1 MTVRVAVLAHI
12 VTEPAIIKT
21 PEHRGAHESLLR
33 RYNYT
38 RVLSEHH
45 ELIDHV
51 AYLKRQLGLPK
62 EEPFSVWEM
71 YLCAGLLLRSHLKR
85 HGAEVYLANY
95 IDCDNAE
102 AAFRTLRSFDPDL
115 VVLSTT
121 FVLTAK
127 HLIEAGR
134 LIRRH
139 LPRAFVVAGGHHI
152 YTTLMYLNEAQQ
164 RQYLL
169 ASQLDA
175 FVHDI
180 QGEQTLLDLIRGW
193 PNRLSEVPN
202 LIWKDADGRVALN
215 ERRVEENDINS
226 TLLEFRDVEPGSI
239 IHLRTARSCAFKCA
253 FCSYPTIAGKLTLME
268 LENAL
273 TTIRRAKDAGM
284 SALIFVDDTF
294 NVPRERFER
303 LLDMMIAAGV
313 EMPWYSFLRAQFVNG
328 PLVEKMR
335 RSGCQG
341 VFLGIESGSD
351 RILRNMNKGSATK
364 YYGPGIQWLKEQGI
378 ITVGAFVIGFPGETE
393 ETVAETAEFI
403 QHSGLDFY
411 FLQPFYYL
419 HHTPV
424 HQVAET
430 FQLRGQGLNW
440 SHATMNAPEASR
452 LLDELFLDIQEPI
465 AVNPDYTLWEIAYLF
480 NKGLDLPRI
489 REYRMTINSMT
500 MAQMRQYGSL
510 AGNVTSQGVDTAL
523 RHGAI
528 TGHGG

>member
-12 VTEPAIIKT
+12 VAEPTVIKT
-21 PEHRGAHESLLR
+21 PEHRAAQESLLR

-38 RVLSEHH
+38 RVLSEDH

-51 AYLKRQLGLPK
+51 AYLKRQLGLPQ

-71 YLCAGLLLRSHLKR
+71 YLCAGLLLRSHLER
-85 HGAEVYLANY
+85 HGVQVHLANY

-102 AAFRTLRSFDPDL
+102 AEFRTLQAFDPDL

-134 LIRRH
+134 LVRRH

-152 YTTLMYLNEAQQ
+152 YTTLMYMDEARQ

-169 ASQLDA
+169 TSTLDA
-175 FVHDI
+175 LVNDI
-180 QGEQTLLDLIRGW
+180 QGEQTLLDLIRAW
-193 PNRLSEVPN
+193 PAQLSQVPN
-202 LIWKDADGRVALN
+202 LIWKDADGGVFLN

-226 TLLEFRDVEPGSI
+226 TLLEFRDVEPDSI
-239 IHLRTARSCAFKCA
+239 IHMRTARSCAFKCA
-253 FCSYPTIAGKLTLME
+253 FCSYPTIAGKLALME
-268 LENAL
+268 LEHAL
-273 TTIRRAKDAGM
+273 MTIRRAKDAGVN
-284 SALIFVDDTF
+284 AIIFADDTF
-294 NVPRERFER
+294 NVPQERFER
-303 LLDMMIAAGV
+303 LLDMMIAAGLK
-313 EMPWYSFLRAQFVNG
+313 MPWYSFLRAQFVTG

-351 RILRNMNKGSATK
+351 RILRNMKKGSATK
-364 YYGPGIQWLKEQGI
+364 YYGPGIRWLKEQGI
-378 ITVGAFVIGFPGETE
+378 ITVGAFVIGFPGETR

-403 QHSGLDFY
+403 KRSGLDFY

-424 HQVAET
+424 HQMAAKY
-430 FQLRGQGLNW
+430 QLRGQGLNW
-440 SHATMNAPEASR
+440 SHATMNAPEACR
-452 LLDELFLDIQEPI
+452 LLDELFLGIEEPI
-465 AVNPDYTLWEIAYLF
+465 AVNPDYTLWEIAYLL
-480 NKGLDLPRI
+480 NKGLDMQRI
-489 REYRMTINSMT
+489 REYRATVNSIT
-500 MAQMRQYGSL
+500 VAQMRRHGTPC
-510 AGNVTSQGVDTAL
+510 GNVTSQGGDAA
-523 RHGAI
+523 RRQGAVAV
-528 TGHGG
+528 HGG